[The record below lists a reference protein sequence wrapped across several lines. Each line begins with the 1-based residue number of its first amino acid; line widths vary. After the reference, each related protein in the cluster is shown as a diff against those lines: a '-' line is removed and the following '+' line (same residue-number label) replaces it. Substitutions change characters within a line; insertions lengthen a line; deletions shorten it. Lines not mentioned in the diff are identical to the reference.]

1 MFPSLRNDLPF
12 IPSLEKE
19 YLWLTAVA
27 TGIITTVAV
36 AVAVLLSWTRTPGEC
51 KRAHCSGGLVL
62 VTG

>member
-36 AVAVLLSWTRTPGEC
+36 AVAVLLSWTRTPGER
-51 KRAHCSGGLVL
+51 KRAHRSSGFVFMAG
-62 VTG
+62 